1 MGFKINWK
9 KEIREVFVLKK
20 YLEIYSKSQLVP
32 IVLNQYIYFK
42 TLGINLIFF
51 CYKNIEAIRKIIDY
65 KNLGGKMDNINLDEP
80 VEISADTWWVGGRK
94 GNLLER
100 NIYLR
105 VFKGGGKIVNLLID
119 PGPPEDLKVLMEK
132 VSKVI
137 GSIKNV
143 NLIFV
148 NHQDPDVGYN
158 SSSIQKLNPNC
169 LILSS
174 EDSWRL
180 INFYG
185 LDFKKFKNV
194 ESFKNNGVIL
204 STGHKL
210 IFVPTPFCHFR
221 GAVMVYDPETRIL
234 FSGDLFGGL
243 SYAEDFYAKENS
255 WDGIKAF
262 HQIYMPTKE
271 ALKYAIEN
279 IKNLNPEPQI
289 IAPQHGGIIKG
300 ELLKDFMERLE
311 NTEVGLDLYLRSKMK
326 ENYIFALNDLIEEI
340 KPYVEEK
347 SLNKILES
355 FKDVS
360 FTSIFSF
367 DKDGIKDIKV
377 DGNSAAEFLINNLK
391 ILFDEKF
398 LDFLDISIVKV
409 FTKWNIPMPKTLGSD
424 SKLEVE
430 LFEVV

>member
-1 MGFKINWK
+1 
-9 KEIREVFVLKK
+9 
-20 YLEIYSKSQLVP
+20 
-32 IVLNQYIYFK
+32 
-42 TLGINLIFF
+42 
-51 CYKNIEAIRKIIDY
+51 
-65 KNLGGKMDNINLDEP
+65 MDNLNLKEP
-80 VEISADTWWVGGRK
+80 IEISADTFWVGGRK

-105 VFKGGGKIVNLLID
+105 VFKGGGKSVNLLID
-119 PGPPEDLKVLMEK
+119 PGPPEDLNVLIEK
-132 VSKVI
+132 TSKVI

-143 NLIFV
+143 NLIFI
-148 NHQDPDVGYN
+148 NHQDPDVAYN

-185 LDFKKFKNV
+185 LDFKRFKNV
-194 ESFKNNGVIL
+194 ESFKNNEVFL

-210 IFVPTPFCHFR
+210 IFVPSPFCHFR
-221 GAVMVYDPETRIL
+221 GAAMVYDEETRIL

-243 SYAEDFYAKENS
+243 SYTEDFYASESS

-279 IKNLNPEPQI
+279 IKNLKPEPLI

-300 ELLKDFMERLE
+300 EFLKDFMERLG

-326 ENYIFALNDLIEEI
+326 QNYIFALNDLIEEI
-340 KPYVEEK
+340 KPYLEEK

-355 FKDVS
+355 FKDTS

-391 ILFDEKF
+391 ILFDQKF
-398 LDFLDISIVKV
+398 LDFLAISIVKD

-430 LFEVV
+430 LFEGE